1 MLNYEPDYAVHP
13 GVILKDF
20 MQTLNLK
27 QTDLAI
33 SAGINR
39 CMLNEII
46 NGKRPITVST
56 ARRLEK
62 DFGLPATFW
71 LNLQAN
77 YDARIESSET
87 DKTYMKG
94 LPNEKDGDTKLNKSP
109 ATKLLV
115 AFNSLPT
122 EHQQK
127 VIKYAEDLLSEC
139 S

>member
-1 MLNYEPDYAVHP
+1 MLKHEPNYAVHP

-39 CMLNEII
+39 SMLNEII

-77 YDARIESSET
+77 YDARIEASAMS
-87 DKTYMKG
+87 KTYIKG
-94 LPNEKDGDTKLNKSP
+94 IPNEKDRDIKQNKSS
-109 ATKLLV
+109 ATKLLI